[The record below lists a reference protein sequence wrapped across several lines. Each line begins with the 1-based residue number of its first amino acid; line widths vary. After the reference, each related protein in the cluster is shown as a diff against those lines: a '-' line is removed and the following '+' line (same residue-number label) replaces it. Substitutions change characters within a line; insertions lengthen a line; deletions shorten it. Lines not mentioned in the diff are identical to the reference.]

1 MATTNNQPTRRL
13 IRNCLAGTSG
23 TSYSR
28 PAVRHHSGL
37 AVHRLVG
44 YWPDVGPGEKVVQT
58 TISVSRQTA
67 GTPTTETTVEQ
78 GRTVRTTTR
87 PHTVAFSLGLPGGT
101 TMTGACRV
109 DHLSVHVANEP
120 QA

>member
-1 MATTNNQPTRRL
+1 MAGSVQNAGPQP
-13 IRNCLAGTSG
+13 AS
-23 TSYSR
+23 
-28 PAVRHHSGL
+28 
-37 AVHRLVG
+37 
-44 YWPDVGPGEKVVQT
+44 WFGPGEEVVQT
-58 TISVSRQTA
+58 TISATLQTA

-109 DHLSVHVANEP
+109 DHLSVHVATEP
-120 QA
+120 QE